1 MKNLL
6 VTLLALLCTMGATAQ
21 NKKEMNA
28 KRTLVAY
35 FSCTGTTKSAAQKLA
50 QTIGADFYEIKPAK
64 PYTSADLNWNN
75 KNSRSSV
82 EMKDASS
89 RPAIASK
96 VADMGQYETIFVGF
110 PIWWDL
116 APTIINTFLE
126 SYDFKGKTVV
136 PFATSGGSGIANSEK
151 ALRKAYP
158 QIKWEAGKLLNGRVD
173 KKSLA
178 GWLDKIK

>member
-1 MKNLL
+1 MNNLL
-6 VTLLALLCTMGATAQ
+6 VAFLALFCMTGATAQ
-21 NKKEMNA
+21 NKKEMNG
-28 KRTLVAY
+28 KKTLVAY
-35 FSCTGTTKSAAQKLA
+35 FSCTGTTKSAAQQLA
-50 QTIGADFYEIKPAK
+50 QTMGADLYEIKPAK
-64 PYTSADLNWNN
+64 PYTSADLDWNN

-89 RPAIASK
+89 RPAIATK
-96 VADMGQYETIFVGF
+96 VADMAQYETVFVGF

-126 SYDFKGKTVV
+126 SYDFKGKAVV
-136 PFATSGGSGIANSEK
+136 PFATSGGSSIANSEK

-173 KKSLA
+173 KNSLA
-178 GWLDKIK
+178 GWLNKIK

>member
-1 MKNLL
+1 MKKL
-6 VTLLALLCTMGATAQ
+6 LLALLALVCTMGTTAQ
-21 NKKEMNA
+21 NKKNVNA
-28 KRTLVAY
+28 KKILVAY

-50 QTIGADFYEIKPAK
+50 QAMDADLYEIQPAK

-82 EMKDASS
+82 EMKDKSS

-96 VADMGQYETIFVGF
+96 VAGMGQYETVFVGF

-126 SYDFKGKTVV
+126 SYDFKGKSVV
-136 PFATSGGSGIANSEK
+136 PFATSGGSSLTNSEK

-158 QIKWEAGKLLNGRVD
+158 QMEWKTGKLLNGRVD
-173 KKSLA
+173 KSSLA
-178 GWLDKIK
+178 EWLTKIK